1 MFIGEFRHTVDDKG
15 RLIVPVK
22 LREGLGGSFIV
33 TRGLDVC
40 LFAYPLTEWNVMEQK
55 LKNLPITRADAR
67 AFMRLFFSGAVEVE
81 KDKQGRILIP
91 QNLRDYAKLD
101 HEAVVIGVSNR
112 VEVWADK
119 VWKQYSDEKNSSFEE
134 IAEQLVDFDL

>member
-1 MFIGEFRHTVDDKG
+1 MFMGEFNHTIDKKG

-22 LREGLGGSFIV
+22 LREGLGDKFVI

-40 LFAYPLTEWNVMEQK
+40 LFAYPLAEWAVWEEK
-55 LKNLPITRADAR
+55 LKTLPITRSDAR
-67 AFMRLFFSGAVEVE
+67 AFKRVFYSAATEVE

-91 QNLRDYAKLD
+91 QNLRDYAQLED
-101 HEAVVIGVSNR
+101 DVVVIGVSDH
-112 VEVWADK
+112 VEIWADD
-119 VWKQYSDEKNSSFEE
+119 VWKKYSSEANTSFED

>member
-1 MFIGEFRHTVDDKG
+1 MFMGEFSHSIDQKG

-22 LREGLGGSFIV
+22 LREGLGDKFII

-40 LFAYPLTEWNVMEQK
+40 LFAYPLEEWAVMEQK
-55 LKNLPITRADAR
+55 LKSLPITRADAR
-67 AFMRLFFSGAVEVE
+67 AFMRLFFSGAIEVE
-81 KDKQGRILIP
+81 KDKQGRILIA
-91 QNLRDYAKLD
+91 QNLREYAQLE

-112 VEVWADK
+112 VEIWSEK
-119 VWKQYSDEKNSSFEE
+119 LWNKYSSEANTSFEQ